1 MELNL
6 DLNRNVPVLDWTP
19 HLASRT
25 EGMQSSAIRELL
37 KLTQQPDVISFAG
50 GLPAPEFFPLREI
63 EEACRFIIR
72 ENGAQALQYSA
83 TEGYGPLKEYLATSM
98 HKYGVPAMPC
108 NVLPTN
114 GSQQALDLVGKLFID
129 PDDYVLTGRPT
140 YLAAIQVWNAYQAR
154 YHTMNLDDDGLV
166 VSEIEHAYEKVLA
179 DSGRPPK
186 FIYVLP
192 NFHNPAG
199 TTLPLERRL
208 QLAETATKLDLTV
221 VEDDPYGELR
231 YEGEDVP
238 PICTLIPERTIYLGT
253 FSKTLSPGLR
263 LGWIVCPE
271 VLMERFVQAKQ
282 GSDLHT
288 GTFVQYI
295 ANDVCQR
302 GLLKP
307 HVRRL
312 RQVYKERR
320 DTMLDALAEF
330 WPDGCCWTRPQ
341 GGLFLWAK
349 VPESMDTVEFLKDAV
364 AQKVAYVP
372 GVNFYPNQD
381 GGHNAMRLNF
391 SYCEPD
397 LIVEGIHRLGTA
409 LKQVLG
415 HSH

>member
-6 DLNRNVPVLDWTP
+6 DLNRNVPVLDWAP

-25 EGMQSSAIRELL
+25 EGMQSSVVRELL

-98 HKYGVPAMPC
+98 HKYGVPAIPG
-108 NVLPTN
+108 NILPTN

-129 PDDYVLTGRPT
+129 PGDYVLTGRPT
-140 YLAAIQVWNAYQAR
+140 YLAAIQVWNAYEAR

-166 VSEIEHAYEKVLA
+166 VGEIEHAYEKVLA

-208 QLAETATKLDLTV
+208 QLAEAATKLDLTV

-271 VLMERFVQAKQ
+271 TLMERFVQAKQ
-282 GSDLHT
+282 GCDLHS

-295 ANDVCQR
+295 ANDICQR

-312 RQVYKERR
+312 RQAYKERR

-330 WPDGCCWTRPQ
+330 WPDGCSWTRPQ

-349 VPESMDTVEFLKDAV
+349 VPESIDTVEFLKDAV

-372 GVNFYPNQD
+372 GVNFYPNRD

-391 SYCEPD
+391 SYCAPD

-415 HSH
+415 S

>member
-6 DLNRNVPVLDWTP
+6 DLNRNVPVLDWAP
-19 HLASRT
+19 HLATRT

-37 KLTQQPDVISFAG
+37 KVTQQPDVISFAG

-63 EEACRFIIR
+63 EEACRFIVR

-83 TEGYGPLKEYLATSM
+83 TEGYGPLKEYLAASM
-98 HKYGVPAMPC
+98 HKYGVPAMPG

-129 PDDYVLTGRPT
+129 PGDYVLTGRPT
-140 YLAAIQVWNAYQAR
+140 YLAAIQVWNAYEAR

-179 DSGRPPK
+179 DSGSPPK

-208 QLAETATKLDLTV
+208 QLAEAATKLDLTV

-231 YEGEDVP
+231 YEGEDIP

-282 GSDLHT
+282 GCDLHT

-295 ANDVCQR
+295 ANDICQR

-307 HVRRL
+307 HIRRL
-312 RQVYKERR
+312 RQAYKERR

-330 WPDGCCWTRPQ
+330 WPDGCGWTRPQ

-349 VPESMDTVEFLKDAV
+349 APESIDTVEFLKDAV

-372 GVNFYPNQD
+372 GVNFYPNRD

-391 SYCEPD
+391 SYCTPD

-415 HSH
+415 Y